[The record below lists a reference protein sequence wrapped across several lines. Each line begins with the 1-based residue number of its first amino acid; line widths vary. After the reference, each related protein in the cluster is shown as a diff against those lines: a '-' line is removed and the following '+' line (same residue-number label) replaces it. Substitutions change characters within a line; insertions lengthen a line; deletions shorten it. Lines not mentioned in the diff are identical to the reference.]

1 MTESIII
8 IDFGS
13 QVTKL
18 IARRIR
24 EFGVFS
30 QIVPFNKVTKKL
42 LGNNSVKGIIFS
54 GGPKSVHE
62 KNSPKI
68 DDYIYE
74 LEIPILGIC
83 YGLQLIA
90 KQFGGEIIPSKDRE
104 FGKTKIKLTK
114 KSPLLE
120 NVLFP
125 NKQVQVWMSHSD
137 KISIIPDSF
146 EKIAS
151 SDNCEFAV
159 IQNQKK
165 KIYGV
170 QFHPEVVHTIG
181 GTKILKNFIRNICGC
196 SAKWN
201 MKFFKKKIIED
212 IKMQV
217 GKDKVICGLS
227 GGVDSTVTAALINSA
242 IGKNLICVFVDTG
255 LMRENEG
262 KEIKNLFQKNFNIKL
277 KVINSTNNFFSK
289 LKGKSDP
296 EKKRKIIGKEF
307 IKIFEKFALKQ
318 KNVKFLAQGTLY
330 PDVIESLSKVGKTS
344 VTIKSHHN
352 VGGLPKKMK
361 LKLLEPLSELFK
373 DEVRLLGK
381 ELNVPEAFLNRH
393 PFPGPGLAIRLLGCV
408 NEKNIKILRK
418 ADSIFINLIKEEG
431 LYDKI
436 WQAFCVLLPVNTVG
450 VMGDNRTYEKIC
462 VLRAVTSIDGM
473 TAETYKFNDE
483 FIKRCANEIINRVP
497 GINRVCYDITSKP
510 PGTIE
515 FE

>member
-30 QIVPFNKVTKKL
+30 QIVPFDKVTRKL
-42 LGNNSVKGIIFS
+42 LSNNSVKGIILS

-90 KQFGGEIIPSKDRE
+90 KQFGGKIIPSTDRE

-125 NKQVQVWMSHSD
+125 NKPVQVWMSHSD
-137 KISIIPDSF
+137 KISVIPDSF

-151 SDNCEFAV
+151 SDNCEFAA

-165 KIYGV
+165 KIYCV
-170 QFHPEVVHTIG
+170 QFHPEVIHTIG
-181 GTKILKNFIRNICGC
+181 GKKILKNFIRNICVC

-227 GGVDSTVTAALINSA
+227 GGVDSTVTATLIHKA
-242 IGKNLICVFVDTG
+242 IKNNLVCVFVDTG
-255 LMRENEG
+255 FMRSGERKQIQE
-262 KEIKNLFQKNFNIKL
+262 LFNKNFQIKL
-277 KVINSTNNFFSK
+277 KVIDSSKIFFEK
-289 LKGKSDP
+289 LKGVKDP
-296 EKKRKIIGKEF
+296 EIKRKIIGKEF
-307 IKIFEKFALKQ
+307 IKIFENFALQQ
-318 KNVKFLAQGTLY
+318 KNIKYLAQGTLY
-330 PDVIESLSKVGKTS
+330 PDVIESKSKIGNTNVI
-344 VTIKSHHN
+344 IKSHHN

-361 LKLLEPLSELFK
+361 LKLLEPLKELFK
-373 DEVRLLGK
+373 DEVRELGRK
-381 ELNVPEAFLNRH
+381 LNIPKTFTNRH
-393 PFPGPGLAIRLLGCV
+393 PFPGPGLAIRLLGEV
-408 NEKNIKILRK
+408 NQKDISILRN
-418 ADSIFINLIKEEG
+418 ADKIFIQLIKDEG
-431 LYDKI
+431 LYDEI
-436 WQAFCVLLPVNTVG
+436 WQAFCVLLPVKTVG
-450 VMGDNRTYEKIC
+450 VMGDKRTYEKIC
-462 VLRAVTSIDGM
+462 ILRAVTSLDGM
-473 TAETYKFNDE
+473 TAEAYKFKNHFLE
-483 FIKRCANEIINRVP
+483 KCASEIVNKVP
-497 GINRVCYDITSKP
+497 GINRVCYDYTSKP

-515 FE
+515 YE

>member
-1 MTESIII
+1 MKESIII
-8 IDFGS
+8 VDFGS

-30 QIVPFNKVTKKL
+30 QIVPFNKVTNKL
-42 LGNNSVKGIIFS
+42 LRNDSVKGIIFS

-68 DDYIYE
+68 DDFVYE
-74 LEIPILGIC
+74 QKIPILGIC

-90 KQFGGEIIPSKDRE
+90 KQFGGKIIPSKDRE
-104 FGKTKIKLTK
+104 FGKTKIKLIK
-114 KSPLLE
+114 KSSLLE
-120 NVLFP
+120 NVIFP
-125 NKQVQVWMSHSD
+125 NKKVQVWMSHSD
-137 KISIIPDSF
+137 KISVIPNSF

-159 IQNQKK
+159 IQNKK
-165 KIYGV
+165 KRLYGV

-181 GTKILKNFIRNICGC
+181 GKKILRNFLRNICGC
-196 SAKWN
+196 SRKWN

-212 IKMQV
+212 IKNKV
-217 GKDKVICGLS
+217 GKEKVICGLS
-227 GGVDSTVTAALINSA
+227 GGVDSTVTAALINAA

-262 KEIKNLFQKNFNIKL
+262 IEIKTLFQKHFRIKL
-277 KVINSTNNFFSK
+277 KVINGSKIFFSK
-289 LKGKSDP
+289 LKGENDP

-307 IKIFEKFALKQ
+307 IKIFEKFAFDQ
-318 KNVKFLAQGTLY
+318 KDVKFLAQGTLY

-352 VGGLPKKMK
+352 VGGLPKNMK

-381 ELNVPEAFLNRH
+381 ELNIPKSFLNRH

-408 NEKNIKILRK
+408 NEQNIRILRK
-418 ADSIFINLIKEEG
+418 ADSIFIKLIKEEG
-431 LYDKI
+431 LYEKI

-483 FIKRCANEIINRVP
+483 FVKRCANEIINNVP

>member
-1 MTESIII
+1 M
-8 IDFGS
+8 
-13 QVTKL
+13 
-18 IARRIR
+18 
-24 EFGVFS
+24 
-30 QIVPFNKVTKKL
+30 
-42 LGNNSVKGIIFS
+42 
-54 GGPKSVHE
+54 
-62 KNSPKI
+62 
-68 DDYIYE
+68 
-74 LEIPILGIC
+74 
-83 YGLQLIA
+83 
-90 KQFGGEIIPSKDRE
+90 
-104 FGKTKIKLTK
+104 
-114 KSPLLE
+114 
-120 NVLFP
+120 
-125 NKQVQVWMSHSD
+125 
-137 KISIIPDSF
+137 
-146 EKIAS
+146 
-151 SDNCEFAV
+151 
-159 IQNQKK
+159 
-165 KIYGV
+165 
-170 QFHPEVVHTIG
+170 
-181 GTKILKNFIRNICGC
+181 
-196 SAKWN
+196 
-201 MKFFKKKIIED
+201 
-212 IKMQV
+212 
-217 GKDKVICGLS
+217 
-227 GGVDSTVTAALINSA
+227 
-242 IGKNLICVFVDTG
+242 
-255 LMRENEG
+255 
-262 KEIKNLFQKNFNIKL
+262 

-361 LKLLEPLSELFK
+361 LELLEPLSELFK